1 MERPIKELLIL
12 LRDNAK
18 VDSTWFGLKQRIDRG
33 LCLEARKLC
42 NEGIITR
49 TEWMILVRYMKFHR
63 PNGTCTD
70 TNQFWW
76 RVKLWKPRLHWLNK
90 QINSL

>member
-12 LRDNAK
+12 LRDNTK

-33 LCLEARKLC
+33 LCLEALRLC
-42 NEGIITR
+42 DKGIITR
-49 TEWMILVRYMKFHR
+49 TERLILVRYMEFHR
-63 PNGTCTD
+63 PDGTD